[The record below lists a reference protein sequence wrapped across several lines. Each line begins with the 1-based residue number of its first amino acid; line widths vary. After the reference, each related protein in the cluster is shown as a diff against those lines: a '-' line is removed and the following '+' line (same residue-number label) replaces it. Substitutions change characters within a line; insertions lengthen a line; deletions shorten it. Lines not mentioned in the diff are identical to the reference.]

1 MEPGPLSAAEKNL
14 AQSPTLAAPA
24 AQPKRLAINFAY
36 LTAGETIA
44 KLLTFVSFSFL
55 AHNLGPS
62 HYGVLEFTL
71 AVMTFFTLPADLGL
85 SWYGAREVARNPDR
99 GPRLLHEITGLR
111 FALTLGS
118 MAALVVFILVVHKSF
133 EQKALLGIYCIS
145 LLATPFQLQWF
156 FQAYDRMK
164 WVGVANIVRQFG
176 FAGLVFLCCRG
187 GASLLW
193 VGFAECIS
201 VSGLAI
207 YCILLTRYRLGSQWP
222 WPDLHIG
229 RLFGHIREALP
240 IGLSELSWAFMWYFC
255 TVLLGFFYPDKSL
268 GWFGASHRTVMAMHN
283 FVVLYFFNLLP
294 SIARCVRK
302 PNSQLLQLMDR
313 SVRFVAWA
321 GLYAA
326 AALSVLAPWVLQFLY
341 GSAFRAASGTL
352 VILVWMLPIAM
363 LSGHH
368 RFILLAYN
376 HQIRLLGCMVAS
388 AVAAVVSGLVL
399 TPNFGGRGA
408 ACALIIANLLNLVL
422 VYFSVRK
429 LVVTVP
435 LWPQIRVPLA
445 ALVSGG
451 VVFFLI
457 ERWNVF
463 IALAAGTVWYLGVL
477 AWKDGASLL
486 TFVQSIARGAGH
498 GRALENT
505 DSE

>member
-1 MEPGPLSAAEKNL
+1 MKPEPLQAGEKSSE
-14 AQSPTLAAPA
+14 QSPALAAPA
-24 AQPKRLAINFAY
+24 AQPKRLAVNFAY
-36 LTAGETIA
+36 LTAGEMTA
-44 KLLTFVSFSFL
+44 KLLTFASFSFL
-55 AHNLGPS
+55 AHNLGPA

-85 SWYGAREVARNPDR
+85 SWYGAREVARNPSR

-118 MAALVVFILVVHKSF
+118 MAALVVFILVVHKGF
-133 EQKALLGIYCIS
+133 EQKALLGIYCVS

-187 GASLLW
+187 GASILW
-193 VGFAECIS
+193 VGLAECVS
-201 VSGLAI
+201 VTGLAI
-207 YCILLTRYRLGSQWP
+207 YCVLLTRFRLGAPWP

-229 RLFGHIREALP
+229 RLMGHIREALP

-255 TVLLGFFYPDKSL
+255 TVLLGLFYPDKSL
-268 GWFGASHRTVMAMHN
+268 GFFGASHRTVMAMHN

-294 SIARCVRK
+294 SISRCVGK

-313 SVRFVAWA
+313 SVRFVAWT

-326 AALSVLAPWVLQFLY
+326 AALSVLAPWVMEFLY
-341 GSAFRAASGTL
+341 GRSFRAGSHTL

-376 HQIRLLGCMVAS
+376 HQGRLLGCMVAS

-399 TPNFGGRGA
+399 TPLFGGSGA
-408 ACALIIANLLNLVL
+408 ACALIIANGLNLVL

-429 LVVTVP
+429 LIVTVP
-435 LWPQIRVPLA
+435 LWPQIRVPAA
-445 ALVSGG
+445 ALLSGALI
-451 VVFFLI
+451 FFAI
-457 ERWNVF
+457 ERWNIFV
-463 IALAAGTVWYLGVL
+463 ALAAGTVWYLAVL
-477 AWKDGASLL
+477 AWKDGAGLIN
-486 TFVQSIARGAGH
+486 FVQSIARGAGH
-498 GRALENT
+498 GRALENS
-505 DSE
+505 DSA

>member
-1 MEPGPLSAAEKNL
+1 MEPVSLPVGEDIPAKSSEI
-14 AQSPTLAAPA
+14 AAPA
-24 AQPKRLAINFAY
+24 AQPKRLAVNFAY
-36 LTAGETIA
+36 LTAGEMTA
-44 KLLTFVSFSFL
+44 KLLTFASFSFL

-62 HYGVLEFTL
+62 NYGILEFTL

-111 FALTLGS
+111 FALTLCS
-118 MAALVVFILVVHKSF
+118 MAALVVFILVIQKSF
-133 EQKALLGIYCIS
+133 EQKALLCIYCVS

-176 FAGLVFLCCRG
+176 FASLVFLCCRG
-187 GASLLW
+187 GYSLLW

-201 VSGLAI
+201 VTCLAT
-207 YCILLTRYRLGSQWP
+207 YCILLTRYRLGAPWP

-229 RLFGHIREALP
+229 RLLGHIREALP

-255 TVLLGFFYPDKSL
+255 TVLLGLFYPDKSL

-294 SIARCVRK
+294 SISRCVGR

-313 SVRFVAWA
+313 SVRFVAWT

-341 GSAFRAASGTL
+341 GKPFRVGSGTL

-376 HQIRLLGCMVAS
+376 HQVRLLGCMVAS

-399 TPNFGGRGA
+399 TPLYGGSGA
-408 ACALIIANLLNLVL
+408 ACALLIANGLNLVL

-429 LVVTVP
+429 HVVRVP

-445 ALVSGG
+445 ALASGALI
-451 VVFFLI
+451 FFAIRPRNLFLGFA
-457 ERWNVF
+457 V
-463 IALAAGTVWYLGVL
+463 ASLWYLGVL
-477 AWKDGASLL
+477 AWKDGSALL
-486 TFVQSIARGAGH
+486 TFLQSLFRRAGH
-498 GRALENT
+498 GRPQENS
-505 DSE
+505 D

>member
-1 MEPGPLSAAEKNL
+1 
-14 AQSPTLAAPA
+14 
-24 AQPKRLAINFAY
+24 
-36 LTAGETIA
+36 LTAGETTA
-44 KLLTFVSFSFL
+44 KLLTFASFSFL
-55 AHNLGPS
+55 AHNLGPA
-62 HYGVLEFTL
+62 HYGILEFTL

-85 SWYGAREVARNPDR
+85 SWYGAREVARNPER

-111 FALTLGS
+111 VALTLGS
-118 MAALVVFILVVHKSF
+118 MAALVVFILVIHKSF

-176 FAGLVFLCCRG
+176 FAGFVFLCCRG

-201 VSGLAI
+201 VTGLAT
-207 YCILLTRYRLGSQWP
+207 YCILLTRFRLGAPWP

-229 RLFGHIREALP
+229 RLFGHIRQALP

-255 TVLLGFFYPDKSL
+255 TVLLGLFYPDKSL

-294 SIARCVRK
+294 SISRCVGK
-302 PNSQLLQLMDR
+302 PNSQLLRLTDR
-313 SVRFVAWA
+313 SVRFVAWT

-326 AALSVLAPWVLQFLY
+326 AALSVLSPWVMQILY
-341 GSAFRAASGTL
+341 GASFRAGSGTL

-376 HQIRLLGCMVAS
+376 HQARLLGCMVTS
-388 AVAAVVSGLVL
+388 AAAAVVSGLIL
-399 TPNFGGRGA
+399 TPHFGGSGA
-408 ACALIIANLLNLVL
+408 ACALIIANALNLVL
-422 VYFSVRK
+422 VYFSVSK

-445 ALVSGG
+445 ALLTGAL
-451 VVFFLI
+451 VFFAI
-457 ERWNVF
+457 QRWNMF
-463 IALAAGTVWYLGVL
+463 AALAAGTLWYLGVL
-477 AWKDGASLL
+477 AWKDGSSLI
-486 TFVQSIARGAGH
+486 TFLQSIVRGAGH

-505 DSE
+505 DSA